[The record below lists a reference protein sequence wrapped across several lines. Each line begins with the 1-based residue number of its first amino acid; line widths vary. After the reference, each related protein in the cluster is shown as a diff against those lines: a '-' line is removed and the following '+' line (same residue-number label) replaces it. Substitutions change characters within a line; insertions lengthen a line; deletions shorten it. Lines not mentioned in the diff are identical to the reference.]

1 MLNGHTVL
9 NLETHLSSPSTLQFP
24 IASTQVE
31 PLFPVLMPAVAVSAT
46 GALKSCK
53 VSELHDIVLK
63 GREAYQRLI
72 QATSTDYFDGI
83 VKVR

>member
-1 MLNGHTVL
+1 
-9 NLETHLSSPSTLQFP
+9 
-24 IASTQVE
+24 
-31 PLFPVLMPAVAVSAT
+31 MPAVAVSAT